1 MNMESARAPH
11 HLDRFTQEDVLGSNI
26 AIAASNILGRKRLEK
41 NTFSDTNMNSD
52 DSDDNKPVQ
61 YVEMVRKLIS
71 RKKKYVCPFFLHK
84 SSIRGIFL
92 DFRSSRSI
100 TGNHA

>member
-1 MNMESARAPH
+1 MESARAPH

-61 YVEMVRKLIS
+61 FVENG
-71 RKKKYVCPFFLHK
+71 KKIDFTKK
-84 SSIRGIFL
+84 SLFIRNVSLEGHF
-92 DFRSSRSI
+92 
-100 TGNHA
+100 

>member
-1 MNMESARAPH
+1 MESARAPH

-61 YVEMVRKLIS
+61 FVENG
-71 RKKKYVCPFFLHK
+71 KKIDFTKK
-84 SSIRGIFL
+84 SLYCRNVSLEGHF
-92 DFRSSRSI
+92 
-100 TGNHA
+100 

>member
-1 MNMESARAPH
+1 MESARAPH

-61 YVEMVRKLIS
+61 FVENG
-71 RKKKYVCPFFLHK
+71 KKIDFTKK
-84 SSIRGIFL
+84 SLFCRNVPLEGRF
-92 DFRSSRSI
+92 
-100 TGNHA
+100 

>member
-1 MNMESARAPH
+1 MESARAPH

-61 YVEMVRKLIS
+61 FVENG
-71 RKKKYVCPFFLHK
+71 KK
-84 SSIRGIFL
+84 I
-92 DFRSSRSI
+92 DFTKKNPCVYFI
-100 TGNHA
+100 

>member
-1 MNMESARAPH
+1 MESARAPH

-61 YVEMVRKLIS
+61 FVENGKKIDFT
-71 RKKKYVCPFFLHK
+71 KKKKFSFVCRNVSLEGHF
-84 SSIRGIFL
+84 
-92 DFRSSRSI
+92 
-100 TGNHA
+100 

>member
-1 MNMESARAPH
+1 MESARAPH

-61 YVEMVRKLIS
+61 FVENG
-71 RKKKYVCPFFLHK
+71 KK
-84 SSIRGIFL
+84 I
-92 DFRSSRSI
+92 DFTKKNSLL
-100 TGNHA
+100 

>member
-1 MNMESARAPH
+1 MESARAPH

-61 YVEMVRKLIS
+61 FVENG
-71 RKKKYVCPFFLHK
+71 KKIDFTKK
-84 SSIRGIFL
+84 SLFCRNVSLEGHF
-92 DFRSSRSI
+92 
-100 TGNHA
+100 

>member
-1 MNMESARAPH
+1 MESARAPH

-61 YVEMVRKLIS
+61 FVENG
-71 RKKKYVCPFFLHK
+71 KK
-84 SSIRGIFL
+84 I
-92 DFRSSRSI
+92 DFTKKILFCRNVSLE
-100 TGNHA
+100 GHF

>member
-1 MNMESARAPH
+1 MESARAPH

-61 YVEMVRKLIS
+61 FVENGKKIDFT
-71 RKKKYVCPFFLHK
+71 KKKSLICWHVPALEGHF
-84 SSIRGIFL
+84 
-92 DFRSSRSI
+92 
-100 TGNHA
+100 